1 MGRLLDA
8 AQPCLF
14 RVRRK
19 AFNAAVTMAPMVKPA
34 FRMFA
39 EKFYGPWW
47 KLQSD
52 RNGDLWNFDGATEL
66 GGFLE
71 IAIGLTLGKIE
82 LA

>member
-1 MGRLLDA
+1 MPFQSTQKGIQRGGYDGPYG
-8 AQPCLF
+8 Q
-14 RVRRK
+14 
-19 AFNAAVTMAPMVKPA
+19 TTA

-52 RNGDLWNFDGATEL
+52 RNGDLGNFDGATEL

>member
-1 MGRLLDA
+1 M
-8 AQPCLF
+8 Q
-14 RVRRK
+14 RRGYGCPYGQ
-19 AFNAAVTMAPMVKPA
+19 TTA
-34 FRMFA
+34 FRIFS
-39 EKFYGPWW
+39 EKFHGSGR

-52 RNGDLWNFDGATEL
+52 RYRGLGNYDGAIEL